1 MNEEANLKSW
11 AEQRDA
17 ILLDIANKRIEQKN
31 LTDVVNGLSSSI
43 SDIQKRIIESNV
55 REEELYK
62 KEREMAQKLSSEVAE
77 LQVKKTALEN
87 QIPGL
92 EKEVELLSANGDN
105 LEHRIATLMELHDR
119 VFFRTTQLDTVVDH
133 VVKINQKN
141 DADVNIML
149 SNLKKAIQDIV
160 DISEKTIH
168 NANLVSEKLPQTFF
182 DLQKQYLTRKTK
194 YDIPR

>member
-31 LTDVVNGLSSSI
+31 ITDVVNGLSASA

-55 REEELYK
+55 RLEELNK
-62 KEREMAQKLSSEVAE
+62 KEKEMAQKLSSEVAD
-77 LQVKKTALEN
+77 LQVRKTTIEN
-87 QIPGL
+87 MIPGL
-92 EKEVELLSANGDN
+92 MSEVRNLTERRTELTDTI
-105 LEHRIATLMELHDR
+105 ETLMKLHDR
-119 VFFRTTQLDTVVDH
+119 VFFRTTQLDVVVDH

-149 SNLKKAIQDIV
+149 SNLKKAIQEIV
-160 DISEKTIH
+160 DISERTIH
-168 NANLVSEKLPQTFF
+168 NANLVSDKLPQTFF
-182 DLQKQYLTRKTK
+182 DLQRQHLTRKTK
-194 YDIPR
+194 YDIPK